1 MPSRACQAAGLTSA
15 QEEDI
20 IGVVQCRDSVHGHTL
35 VARLGLQQQQPAAD
49 LPVHQEV
56 ILEEIQHS
64 VRELQ
69 GRVDPSLPGTV
80 GDALEE
86 KAVA

>member
-1 MPSRACQAAGLTSA
+1 
-15 QEEDI
+15 
-20 IGVVQCRDSVHGHTL
+20 
-35 VARLGLQQQQPAAD
+35 LGLQQQQPAAD